1 MLTNTEVK
9 NLKIKT
15 IIYYAK
21 DSHGLR
27 LQVNPCGSKIWQHRF
42 RIKEEGKL
50 KGKIRNAISEY
61 PETSL
66 QDAREWRDANKRLL
80 KQGIIPPKVYNSITN
95 DNQNKSTF
103 KDLFDMWY
111 ANQKD
116 GWTYD
121 YAIDTQQRVDKH
133 LLPLLGY
140 KPITEINTKTMRDLL
155 LGIQE
160 KGTIDTLYKVKSI
173 ASRIFNYSIGMEIS
187 EINPVSNLP
196 NDIFKKKLE
205 KHYASVTEPKE
216 IKWLLVMLK
225 DVNSSLPVKIALDL
239 APHLLLRPEEL
250 AGLKWSEID
259 FKDRIIRISAERMK
273 IKKKAHLIPMSNKV
287 IEILTILRNAN
298 LDSTFCFPSARSKS
312 RHITTSSLRLAI
324 RSAGIDKETFT
335 THGFRHMGS
344 TRLHELGYNKD
355 VIESQLAH
363 EIGGVRGV
371 YNQAQY
377 LEDRKVMMEDWSNYL
392 DNLLT
397 E

>member
-1 MLTNTEVK
+1 MLTNTAIK

-15 IIYYAK
+15 EIYYVK

-27 LQVNPCGSKIWQHRF
+27 LQINPCASKIWQHRF

-50 KGKIRNAISEY
+50 KGKIRNGGEY

-66 QDAREWRDANKRLL
+66 QDARQWRDKNKRLL
-80 KQGIIPPKVYNSITN
+80 KQGIIPPKVYNSTTN
-95 DNQNKSTF
+95 DIQDKNTF

-111 ANQKD
+111 ANQQD

-121 YAIDTQQRVDKH
+121 YAIDTQQRVEKH

-155 LGIQE
+155 LGIQD
-160 KGTIDTLYKVKSI
+160 KGLIDTLYKVKSI

-187 EINPVSNLP
+187 EINPVNNLS
-196 NDIFKKKLE
+196 NDIFKKKVE
-205 KHYASVTEPKE
+205 KHYATVTEPKQ
-216 IKWLLVMLK
+216 IKWLLGMLNE
-225 DVNSSLPVKIALDL
+225 VNSALPVKTALKL
-239 APHLLLRPEEL
+239 APHLFLRPEEL

-259 FKDRIIRISAERMK
+259 FNDRIIRIPAERMK

-287 IEILTILRNAN
+287 IEILTVLSNAN
-298 LDSTFCFPSARSKS
+298 LDSTFCFPSARSKN
-312 RHITTSSLRLAI
+312 RHITTNALLIAI

-335 THGFRHMGS
+335 THGFRHMAS
-344 TRLHELGYNKD
+344 TRLNELGFNRD

-363 EIGGVRGV
+363 KLSGVRGV
-371 YNQAQY
+371 YNQAEY
-377 LEDRKVMMEDWSNYL
+377 LDDRKNMMQEWSDYL